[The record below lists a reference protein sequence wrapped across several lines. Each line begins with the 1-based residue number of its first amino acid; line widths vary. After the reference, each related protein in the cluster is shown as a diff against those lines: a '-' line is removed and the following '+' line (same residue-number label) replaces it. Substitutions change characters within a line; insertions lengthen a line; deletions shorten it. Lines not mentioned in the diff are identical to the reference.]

1 MENKDSFKTCELF
14 GYFAIPYLG
23 YYSDESYDVL
33 EPEKIEPVK
42 DVNIIKQFSPE
53 MAKATSHFLQLY
65 PETDIEIGQIFYKFS
80 NINGQ
85 EKSNLFDWAC
95 HYYCYLGRK
104 TNIILHFLNMQA
116 KSDLKDESYHLKAS
130 VYTRNRY
137 MSQGVT
143 KFSVDSGIWDN
154 IFFLKFLRN
163 L

>member
-85 EKSNLFDWAC
+85 EKSNLFD
-95 HYYCYLGRK
+95 
-104 TNIILHFLNMQA
+104 
-116 KSDLKDESYHLKAS
+116 
-130 VYTRNRY
+130 
-137 MSQGVT
+137 
-143 KFSVDSGIWDN
+143 
-154 IFFLKFLRN
+154 
-163 L
+163 